1 MNKSLIQII
10 VYLILSVNGFGQN
23 KFIITID
30 EACFQSAETKL
41 IDGTFGL
48 YGDIQTSSYPFWQR
62 DTLIE
67 VLEFKPE
74 QEIYLESRSYTL
86 RFIPNDSTQKAHYEH
101 IHPQNKAVNLSCFFF
116 NKPVPLAL
124 KTMKN
129 NDSLKLVSRYAGPT
143 NMETIIPIYTL
154 VMVKKRSH
162 YFAAFRETSGNEQDL
177 LMLNLAIGPHEQK
190 RIKVRKNFIKL
201 TEDQVMKIEAFWST
215 MAMYWYDQDH
225 SSIPSLTSI
234 HDQNGQ
240 LTFPSNEYVSCLLW
254 NELK

>member
-1 MNKSLIQII
+1 
-10 VYLILSVNGFGQN
+10 
-23 KFIITID
+23 
-30 EACFQSAETKL
+30 
-41 IDGTFGL
+41 
-48 YGDIQTSSYPFWQR
+48 
-62 DTLIE
+62 
-67 VLEFKPE
+67 
-74 QEIYLESRSYTL
+74 
-86 RFIPNDSTQKAHYEH
+86 
-101 IHPQNKAVNLSCFFF
+101 FF

-201 TEDQVMKIEAFWST
+201 TEDQVKKIEAFWST

-240 LTFPSNEYVSCLLW
+240 LTFPSNEYVSYLLW